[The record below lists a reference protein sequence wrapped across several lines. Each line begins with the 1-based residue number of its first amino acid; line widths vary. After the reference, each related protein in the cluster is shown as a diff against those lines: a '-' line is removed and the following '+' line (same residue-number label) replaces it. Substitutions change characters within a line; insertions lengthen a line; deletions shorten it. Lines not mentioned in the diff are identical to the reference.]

1 MTDVDQSLTLP
12 KNLYLE
18 TTNRCNLRCKGC
30 ILYNGNWE
38 PDRDISFDELTMIT
52 DQLPDLE
59 QIMLHGVGEPLLNLA
74 LPQMIRHLKNRN
86 VYTLFNSNGILLDAR
101 WQYDLID
108 AGLDELR
115 ISLDAATP
123 KGYRK
128 IRNNSEF
135 NRIVRNLR
143 SFLNLQ
149 SSMHVNHPRL
159 SLWFLGTE
167 DNIFELPE
175 FVHLANDIGIGDI
188 YLQRLVYFQD
198 SGGYGVAKSAKSLRN
213 SDGAYLELIQKS
225 HELATRLGIRFEASG
240 LCKPGESIQSETGA
254 ESPWMKCYRP
264 STLMYVTANG
274 NVLPCCIAPFSTI
287 DFASIVLGNV
297 FETPLEQIW
306 RGPKYKTFREK
317 LQSSQPPKC
326 CRGCGIL
333 WSL

>member
-1 MTDVDQSLTLP
+1 MTVVDQSLTLP

-30 ILYNGNWE
+30 ILYKGNWE

-59 QIMLHGVGEPLLNLA
+59 QIILHGVGEPLLNPD

-86 VYTLFNSNGILLDAR
+86 VYTLFNSNGILLDEG
-101 WQYDLID
+101 WQHDLVD

-115 ISLDAATP
+115 VSLDAATP
-123 KGYRK
+123 EGYRK
-128 IRNNSEF
+128 IRSNSEF
-135 NRIVRNLR
+135 YRIVQNLR

-149 SSMHVNHPRL
+149 SNQQVSHPRL

-167 DNIFELPE
+167 DNILELPE
-175 FVHLANDIGIGDI
+175 FVQLANDIGIRDI

-198 SGGYGVAKSAKSLRN
+198 NDGYGLARSTRSLQN
-213 SDGAYLELIQKS
+213 SDGTYGELIQKS
-225 HELATRLGIRFEASG
+225 QELATRLGIRFNASG
-240 LCKPGESIQSETGA
+240 LCRPGESIQSEA
-254 ESPWMKCYRP
+254 RAKSPWMKCYRP
-264 STLMYVTANG
+264 STLVYITANG
-274 NVLPCCIAPFSTI
+274 NLLPCCIAPFSTI

-297 FETPLEQIW
+297 FETSLEQLW
-306 RGPKYKTFREK
+306 HGARYKTFREK
-317 LQSSQPPKC
+317 LQSSKPPKC
-326 CRGCGIL
+326 CQGCGIL

>member
-1 MTDVDQSLTLP
+1 MTAVNQISALP

-59 QIMLHGVGEPLLNLA
+59 KIMLHGVGEPLLNPD
-74 LPQMIRHLKNRN
+74 LPQMVRHLKNRN
-86 VYTLFNSNGILLDAR
+86 VYTLFNSNGILLDDGWR
-101 WQYDLID
+101 HDLVD

-115 ISLDAATP
+115 VSLDAATP
-123 KGYRK
+123 EGYRK

-135 NRIVRNLR
+135 ERIVQNLR

-149 SSMHVNHPRL
+149 SAKQVSHPRL

-167 DNIFELPE
+167 DNILELPE
-175 FVHLANDIGIGDI
+175 FVRLASDIGIGDI

-198 SGGYGVAKSAKSLRN
+198 NDGYGVARSTKSLQNR
-213 SDGAYLELIQKS
+213 DGTYWELIQKS
-225 HELATRLGIRFEASG
+225 QELATRLGIRFNASG
-240 LCKPGESIQSETGA
+240 LRKPGESIQSETRA

-264 STLMYVTANG
+264 STLVYITANG
-274 NVLPCCIAPFSTI
+274 NLLPCCISPFSTV

-297 FETPLEQIW
+297 FETSLEQLW
-306 RGPKYKTFREK
+306 HGTRYKTFREK
-317 LQSSQPPKC
+317 LQSSIPPKC
-326 CRGCGIL
+326 CQGCGIL